1 MAIIQETSRARE
13 SGSCDEVLAR
23 FDSGRAPAGD
33 SKSGIRQTEVKS
45 TTLHAAAGCFRC
57 MLELLCL
64 ARASYTSLRH
74 THTYTIP
81 SHLTSPHSGPID
93 LTSLDRPHLHPH
105 LFQSL
110 PPLPLTAVCPR
121 SAYRKHLSKPGV
133 AGPENHQA
141 SRGIT
146 FRRATV
152 IPWIPPHPL
161 THRNLLSLLS
171 RMAGATIPA

>member
-64 ARASYTSLRH
+64 ARASCCVLPGRATPH
-74 THTYTIP
+74 FGTHTYTTIT
-81 SHLTSPHSGPID
+81 SHLTLAQLISPHSTD
-93 LTSLDRPHLHPH
+93 LTYIHTSSNPSR
-105 LFQSL
+105 
-110 PPLPLTAVCPR
+110 R
-121 SAYRKHLSKPGV
+121 YR
-133 AGPENHQA
+133 
-141 SRGIT
+141 
-146 FRRATV
+146 
-152 IPWIPPHPL
+152 
-161 THRNLLSLLS
+161 
-171 RMAGATIPA
+171 